1 MVKLI
6 FKGILFWA
14 EILLVFALIL
24 SLDILTV
31 EAVVAMLI
39 TAIFLGII
47 CKNVITINDLV
58 TISGYKWLKSI
69 LK

>member
-6 FKGILFWA
+6 LKGILFWA

>member
-6 FKGILFWA
+6 LKGILFWA
-14 EILLVFALIL
+14 EILLVVALIL

-58 TISGYKWLKSI
+58 TISGYKWFKSI

>member
-6 FKGILFWA
+6 LKGILFWA
-14 EILLVFALIL
+14 EILLVVALIL

-47 CKNVITINDLV
+47 CKNVLTINDLV
-58 TISGYKWLKSI
+58 TISGYKWFKSI